1 MADTVRLNL
10 GMRSDYCELL
20 QYSGL
25 SGMKTWMHYM
35 ENNGNN
41 QTPTQEVIYEVIFGY
56 ESRAGKVF
64 DLVLILAIF
73 ASVLAV
79 MLDSVPS
86 INIVYHPQLY
96 FLEWIFTLL
105 FTVEYGLRL
114 YSSKSTKGY
123 AFSFYGL
130 IDLFSILPTYIAFLW
145 PGGVYLIVI
154 RILRVL
160 RIFRILRLMRYMGEA
175 TLLMRA
181 LLQARRKIFVF
192 LYSLMTLIVIFGS
205 LMYLVEGTEHG
216 FTSIPQSIYWAIVTI
231 TTVGYG
237 DIVPQTVAGQMIAA
251 TAMILG
257 YAIIAV
263 PFGIVGAEIISENQ
277 KLQATKRRDQRICN
291 NCNHMGHDEDASF
304 CKNCGVDLDNV
315 T

>member
-1 MADTVRLNL
+1 LRQEARGKGQGTRDKGEWLDTKVGRIRPWPPSDMADTVRLNL

-41 QTPTQEVIYEVIFGY
+41 QTPTQEAIYEVIFGY

-130 IDLFSILPTYIAFLW
+130 IDLFSILPTYIAFS
-145 PGGVYLIVI
+145 G
-154 RILRVL
+154 
-160 RIFRILRLMRYMGEA
+160 
-175 TLLMRA
+175 RA
-181 LLQARRKIFVF
+181 V
-192 LYSLMTLIVIFGS
+192 ST
-205 LMYLVEGTEHG
+205 
-216 FTSIPQSIYWAIVTI
+216 
-231 TTVGYG
+231 
-237 DIVPQTVAGQMIAA
+237 
-251 TAMILG
+251 
-257 YAIIAV
+257 
-263 PFGIVGAEIISENQ
+263 
-277 KLQATKRRDQRICN
+277 
-291 NCNHMGHDEDASF
+291 
-304 CKNCGVDLDNV
+304 
-315 T
+315 